1 MSTTLAKQ
9 LALRMKA
16 QNLTPASLEKEAGLT
31 PHAALNIVRG
41 KSKRPSAQNLQAIAN
56 VLGCTIPDLL
66 QNQDI
71 FQEDEDTMPIA
82 ELLNITY
89 KKPELFQEVLTS
101 VNKKIAHDKLSITT
115 QQVLNCVQEVY
126 LHSLQKKMNTADP
139 VFLDWFLKA
148 MNK

>member
-9 LALRMKA
+9 LALRLKA
-16 QNLTPASLEKEAGLT
+16 QNLTPAALEKEAGLT

-66 QNQDI
+66 ENHDM
-71 FQEDEDTMPIA
+71 FQEDEEAIPTD
-82 ELLNITY
+82 ELLTMTY
-89 KKPELFQEVLTS
+89 KKPELFQEVLTA
-101 VNKKIAHDKLSITT
+101 VNNKITHDKLSFTT
-115 QQVLNCVQEVY
+115 QQVFNCVQEVY
-126 LHSLQKKMNTADP
+126 LHALQKKLDAADT

>member
-16 QNLTPASLEKEAGLT
+16 QNLTPAALEKEAGLT

-66 QNQDI
+66 GGHDI
-71 FQEDEDTMPIA
+71 FHEDENTIPRE
-82 ELLNITY
+82 ELLNNTY

-101 VNKKIAHDKLSITT
+101 VNKKIAKDKLSLTT

-126 LHSLQKKMNTADP
+126 LHALQKKLNTADP

-148 MNK
+148 MGK